1 MLGLAKFYLGL
12 ARNSKLE
19 NILMLSV
26 SKLPFQRIFW
36 GQRLFRSTASPIQ
49 RTNNLAV
56 GARVSDIYLGLAPK
70 LKLENILMLSLTD
83 GHFRDPPRANAVLF
97 VEIYDFLGLKY
108 ALSRSGTCTGTRNYR
123 LSESLA

>member
-1 MLGLAKFYLGL
+1 MAVG
-12 ARNSKLE
+12 AR
-19 NILMLSV
+19 V
-26 SKLPFQRIFW
+26 SKILPRVSSKFKTRKYIDAFGFKTAIPTDFL

-49 RTNNLAV
+49 LENNLAV

-70 LKLENILMLSLTD
+70 LKLENILMLSRTD

-97 VEIYDFLGLKY
+97 AGIYDFFGLKY
-108 ALSRSGTCTGTRNYR
+108 APVSCTGTRNYV

>member
-19 NILMLSV
+19 NILMLSK

-36 GQRLFRSTASPIQ
+36 GQRLFQSTASPIQ
-49 RTNNLAV
+49 RTNHLAV
-56 GARVSDIYLGLAPK
+56 GARVSDIYLGLAPE

-83 GHFRDPPRANAVLF
+83 GHFRDPPRANAVLLAG
-97 VEIYDFLGLKY
+97 IHDFLVSNTL
-108 ALSRSGTCTGTRNYR
+108 RFMH
-123 LSESLA
+123 

>member
-1 MLGLAKFYLGL
+1 
-12 ARNSKLE
+12 
-19 NILMLSV
+19 MLSD

-49 RTNNLAV
+49 LENNLAV

-70 LKLENILMLSLTD
+70 LKLENILMLSLSLTD
-83 GHFRDPPRANAVLF
+83 GHFRDPPRANAVLLAG
-97 VEIYDFLGLKY
+97 IYDFFGPKY
-108 ALSRSGTCTGTRNYR
+108 APVSCTGTRNYV

>member
-1 MLGLAKFYLGL
+1 M
-12 ARNSKLE
+12 
-19 NILMLSV
+19 
-26 SKLPFQRIFW
+26 
-36 GQRLFRSTASPIQ
+36 
-49 RTNNLAV
+49 AV

>member
-19 NILMLSV
+19 NILLLSD
-26 SKLPFQRIFW
+26 SKLPFQRLFL

-70 LKLENILMLSLTD
+70 LKLENILMLSRTD

-97 VEIYDFLGLKY
+97 AGIYDFFGLKY
-108 ALSRSGTCTGTRNYR
+108 APVYALEQETTG
-123 LSESLA
+123 